1 MSRWSMD
8 QAKALISQI
17 AIKSYYSGEAA
28 GFRFCGKECMWL
40 RFVSTI
46 ISNLAIRL
54 RL

>member
-40 RFVSTI
+40 KFGLTI
-46 ISNLAIRL
+46 VADLITRL